1 MRASNR
7 RIRILMLVG
16 LLLMLITVLLSAI
29 AWKVWLNPSF
39 NVYPALGTRLKDDTL
54 HVLFIGNSLVFAN
67 DLPEMLRQ
75 LAAAAPKD
83 APEDRALEIQEVTRG
98 GTSLAEHWESGVALQ
113 VIQANR
119 FDYVVLQE
127 QSARAVREWP
137 ALRDAARKFDAEIQ
151 KSGGKTTLYIPLGR
165 TDMGEEYSQELWT
178 EAYVAVS
185 RELKSLIVPAGVAA
199 QSALRQRPEL
209 PLMAPDGIH
218 PNAAGT
224 YLVACTFF
232 SSLLQ
237 KSPEGLLARIVAPG
251 QSQPLVDL
259 PEADAR
265 FLQQQAWEAV
275 QGVDSLMAA
284 PTIPTH
290 LEGSAMMALLL
301 VQEGRDAEGIA
312 LLNRY
317 IEQGGQKADKARQL
331 VKMLEDGTLKHN

>member
-1 MRASNR
+1 MRMPAR
-7 RIRILMLVG
+7 RIRIFFLFGLLVLMLST
-16 LLLMLITVLLSAI
+16 L

-39 NVYPALGTRLKDDTL
+39 NVYPALGTRLKDDTQ
-54 HVLFIGNSLVFAN
+54 HVLFIGNSLISAN

-83 APEDRALEIQEVTRG
+83 APGNRTLEIQEVTRG

-113 VIQANR
+113 AIQANR

-127 QSARAVREWP
+127 QSARAIREWP

-151 KSGGKTTLYIPLGR
+151 KGGAKTAFYIPLGR
-165 TDMGEEYSQELWT
+165 TDMGEEYIQELWT

-185 RELKSLIVPAGVAA
+185 RELESLIVPAGVAA
-199 QSALRQRPEL
+199 QNALRLRPEL
-209 PLMAPDGIH
+209 ALMSPDGIH
-218 PNAAGT
+218 PTAAGT
-224 YLVACTFF
+224 YLVACTFY

-237 KSPEGLLARIVAPG
+237 KSPEGLTARIVAPG
-251 QSQPLVDL
+251 QSEPLVDL

-265 FLQQQAWEAV
+265 FLQQEAWKAV
-275 QGVDSLMAA
+275 QSVDSLMAA

-317 IEQGGQKADKARQL
+317 IEQGGQKADKARLL
-331 VKMLEDGTLKHN
+331 VKMLKDATLKRN

>member
-16 LLLMLITVLLSAI
+16 LLLTLLTVLLSAI
-29 AWKVWLNPSF
+29 AWKVWLNPGF

-75 LAAAAPKD
+75 LAAAAPGER
-83 APEDRALEIQEVTRG
+83 PLEIQEVTRG

-113 VIQANR
+113 AIQANR

-127 QSARAVREWP
+127 QSARAIQEWP
-137 ALRDAARKFDAEIQ
+137 ALRDAARKFHAEIQ
-151 KSGGKTTLYIPLGR
+151 DLGGNTALYIPLGR
-165 TDMGEEYSQELWT
+165 TDMGEEFSQELWT

-185 RELKSLIVPAGVAA
+185 RELTSLIVPAGVAA
-199 QSALRQRPEL
+199 QNALRQRPEL
-209 PLMAPDGIH
+209 PLMGLDGIH
-218 PNAAGT
+218 PTAAGT
-224 YLVACTFF
+224 YLVACTFY
-232 SSLLQ
+232 SSLLN
-237 KSPEGLLARIVAPG
+237 KSPEGLLSRIFAPG
-251 QSQPLVDL
+251 QSTPLVDL

-275 QGVDSLMAA
+275 QNVDALLAA

-301 VQEGRDAEGIA
+301 VQQGRDAEGIA

-331 VKMLEDGTLKHN
+331 VKMLEDGTLKRN